1 MKPAPLEVADV
12 FAPCATPA
20 ADGAFAKLSE
30 LLTALRNA
38 VTTLRSD
45 EPRVA
50 TSAATTDA
58 LPSRQN
64 AEAEVD
70 RLQRTVDALCEELGA
85 KPVTNFSRSQY

>member
-70 RLQRTVDALCEELGA
+70 RLQRTVEALCEELGA
-85 KPVTNFSRSQY
+85 KPVTNLSRSQH